1 MNIKEEINSLKQNTD
16 KKFNLSII
24 FVTLILFVYCYFGS
38 YSFFEKTFDVKD
50 INYWKI
56 IYHNMMP
63 FLLFFVLGLIYTKV
77 VLKSSPKDFGFKRGN
92 WKFGLTVMG
101 LATLIVPL
109 LALSTVLDKDMSTTY
124 PLVDFKTYS
133 AWWQIALYFLSYI
146 MYYIGWEYLFRGI
159 ALFGTKDKL
168 GTLGAILLTTLIS
181 SLIHTSIASF
191 GKPMIETLSAIPAG
205 LIFGYITNKS
215 ESQFYSLYTHALVGI
230 LTDIFIFLIV

>member
-38 YSFFEKTFDVKD
+38 YSFFENTFDVVD
-50 INYWKI
+50 VDYWKI
-56 IYHNMMP
+56 IYHNMMA
-63 FLLFFVLGLIYTKV
+63 FLLFFVIGLLYTKY
-77 VLKSSPKDFGFKRGN
+77 VLKSSPKDFGLKCGN

-109 LALSTVLDKDMSTTY
+109 LALSTVLDKDMSITY
-124 PLVDFKTYS
+124 PLIDFKTYS
-133 AWWQIALYFLSYI
+133 AWWQISLYFLSYI

-168 GTLGAILLTTLIS
+168 GPLGAILLTTLIS

-191 GKPMIETLSAIPAG
+191 GKPMIESLSAIPAG